1 MKKIQ
6 TVLKQRV
13 AAYGYGIGEFGFTF
27 FNFFVAYYL
36 MYYLTDVLLLPIGV
50 AAFLYS
56 AIQWVEGI
64 LMLVAGVLID
74 RSASRAGK
82 YRPWV
87 LWGSVL
93 CAVSSVLFYMNFHV
107 GTTAAVVLFAIFYT
121 VCYMGYNVMW
131 VGFRT
136 LLDPMSK
143 TPEETILNASASAQ
157 MGSLAGVVFSVIGTR
172 LLYGFPTIQAGYT
185 VSALIYGFIMV
196 ACMSIVCIFAGKK
209 DVGSVPVEQAPPPSI
224 RELLRSI
231 NGQFLVLFFAV
242 TFREAANTILPTLLV
257 YYFDHVIGDPSWMDG
272 YMLIITFTGLF
283 GYFISPS
290 LAIRFGK
297 KKMFLFSCAIGALAL
312 LMVNMFGHN
321 KILFMSMMVIYTFGG
336 LFSGGMIPVFM
347 NDLAVFNES
356 NYGVRG
362 HAFSSSI
369 GGCAIRFSQVI
380 GGALAAFGLARIGY
394 RAETEFTSAMG
405 GRITGL
411 MTFGCIAVLFVSAV
425 FISMYKLEGDTLS
438 KAYKKEKSA

>member
-1 MKKIQ
+1 MEKIQ
-6 TVLKQRV
+6 TVLKRRIS
-13 AAYGYGIGEFGFTF
+13 AYGYGIGEFGFTF

-36 MYYLTDVLLLPIGV
+36 MYYLTDVLMLPVTI
-50 AAFLYS
+50 AAVLYS

-74 RSASRAGK
+74 RSSSKAGK

-87 LWGSVL
+87 FWGSVL
-93 CAVSSVLFYMNFHV
+93 CAVSTVLFYMNFHV
-107 GTTAAVVLFAIFYT
+107 GTRAAVVIFTVFYT
-121 VCYMGYNVMW
+121 VCYIGYNVMW
-131 VGFRT
+131 VGYRT

-143 TPEETILNASASAQ
+143 TPEETILNGTASAQ
-157 MGSLAGVVFSVIGTR
+157 MGSLAGVVFSLVGTR
-172 LLYGFPTIQAGYT
+172 LLYGFPSIQTGYT
-185 VSALIYGFIMV
+185 VSAVVYGTLMV
-196 ACMSIVCIFAGKK
+196 SCMAIVCMFAAKK
-209 DVGSVPVEQAPPPSI
+209 DVGGEAVSQSAPSI
-224 RELLRSI
+224 RELLKSI

-257 YYFDHVIGDPSWMDG
+257 YYFDHVIGDPTWMQG

-283 GYFISPS
+283 GYFISPH

-297 KKMFLFSCAIGALAL
+297 KNMFLFSCGIGAFAL
-312 LMVNMFGHN
+312 LMIYLFGHS
-321 KILFMSMMVIYTFGG
+321 KPLFMTMMVLYTFGG

-380 GGALAAFGLARIGY
+380 GGALASFGLASIGY
-394 RAETEFTSAMG
+394 KADAVFTPAMG
-405 GRITGL
+405 QRISGL
-411 MTFGCIAVLFVSAV
+411 MSFGCIAVLLVSAL
-425 FISMYKLEGDTLS
+425 FISRYKLEGETLS
-438 KAYKKEKSA
+438 AAYKKERAV